1 MKNKT
6 FLLII
11 MICTIAVSSA
21 LSQED
26 EDSTEVHHHF
36 WKHGKFEFNLFH
48 DNFKGDPTVS
58 LLYGLSGIK
67 QKDLPQTP
75 SKPNL
80 FEFKIGYTDETET
93 PENENILRYK
103 YRFALLS
110 NFSTDLSGNNSS
122 KDFKNDMWRFG
133 IGRSFGYGYKIG
145 SASVTPYH
153 AYSLDWTRVKFYNM
167 PSNPV
172 EQQLL
177 NPFNNTF
184 RFGTSTEGGIRVKI
198 APHFIIESAY
208 ERSIIF
214 PKHLFWKWAGSVL
227 IEAGGQVALDN
238 FIKEIMDS
246 SPYAAPV
253 MSFLLKNALSYGIYE
268 LRQSKMNW
276 PFNTVAPL
284 AYDQF
289 KFGVTLSF

>member
-6 FLLII
+6 FLFIILII
-11 MICTIAVSSA
+11 TVAVSA
-21 LSQED
+21 VLPQEKD
-26 EDSTEVHHHF
+26 DSTEVNDHC

-48 DNFKGDPTVS
+48 GHFKGSPTVS
-58 LLYGLSGIK
+58 LFYGFSGIK
-67 QKDLPQTP
+67 LKNLPQSP

-80 FEFKIGYTDETET
+80 LEFKIGYTDETET
-93 PENENILRYK
+93 PEEENILNYNYK
-103 YRFALLS
+103 YLLVS
-110 NFSTDLSGNNSS
+110 DFSTDISGNNALN
-122 KDFKNDMWRFG
+122 DFKNQMWRFG
-133 IGRSFGYGYKIG
+133 FGRSFGYGYKIG
-145 SASVTPYH
+145 SSSIIPYH
-153 AYSLDWTRVKFYNM
+153 AYSIDWSRVKFNSI

-172 EQQLL
+172 EQQMLD
-177 NPFNNTF
+177 PFNNTF
-184 RFGTSTEGGIRVKI
+184 RFGTSTEGGIRIKI
-198 APHFIIESAY
+198 IPHFIIEGSY

-214 PKHLFWKWAGSVL
+214 PKHLFWKWAGSAV
-227 IEAGGQVALDN
+227 IEAGGQIALDN

-289 KFGVTLSF
+289 KVGVTLAF